1 MTKFIKKE
9 KYGTLIWEMQT
20 QEKIP
25 CTEEEKLIY
34 GVEYKIDPYA
44 AKPTIARQEYND
56 GGYYYEAYSGHIMQL
71 DKPIFK
77 SLRKAKE
84 FLIKEFGGSDDK

>member
-25 CTEEEKLIY
+25 CTEDEKLIY
-34 GVEYKIDPYA
+34 EVEHKINPLA
-44 AKPTIARQEYND
+44 AKPKIVKQEYND
-56 GGYYYEAYSGHIMQL
+56 GGYYYEAYSGRMMQF

-77 SLRKAKE
+77 SLRKAKQ
-84 FLIKEFGGSDDK
+84 FLIKEFGGNDDK